1 MNKAELITAV
11 SNKVTVSKN
20 DIDEVITAFTN
31 AITNA
36 LVDGD
41 RVTLSGFGT
50 YEVVERAA
58 RTARNPKTGEPISVP
73 ASKVPKF
80 KPGKTLKNAIKA

>member
-31 AITNA
+31 VITNA